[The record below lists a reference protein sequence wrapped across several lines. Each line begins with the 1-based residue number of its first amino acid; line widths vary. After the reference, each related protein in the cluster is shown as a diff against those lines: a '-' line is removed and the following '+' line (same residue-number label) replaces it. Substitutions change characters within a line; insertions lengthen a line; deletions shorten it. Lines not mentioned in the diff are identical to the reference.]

1 MPSADLG
8 FAIGLPPEEAI
19 RYFESKGFAIS
30 FKWQDVWA
38 EAHAKAFTVAGV
50 ARLDILQDIRSALD
64 QALKNGETLQDF
76 QNRLQPVLEAKGWW
90 GKGRIVDKS
99 TGEIEGKRLNPRRL
113 ETIYRTNLQSAYMA
127 GRYQAQLAN
136 AEFRPWWEYVA
147 VLDTRTRPRHRAM
160 HGRVFRY
167 DDPFWRAFYPPNGW
181 NCRCRVRTRSQRD
194 IERQGIQ
201 TSSSEG
207 LMETVQQPIDRQ
219 GNTRPAPL
227 FRDPVGQPFMAD
239 AGFGF
244 NAGQAALANT
254 GELLLNKAAMVEP
267 RLASLAIDQALG
279 RPALM
284 QALNQRMAELVETVM
299 ASKQAR
305 GTLLHVG
312 GIPPQALTALQVSEV
327 LPANAVLSV
336 RDEDVLHAMRDGK
349 DQTLPL
355 SFWQQLPQQLRQP
368 QAILLDETQAKPAL
382 LYVFNAPDG
391 KDKLIVVMD
400 YEVKTRNAET
410 GKREKWLT
418 NMVRSGKVLEGN
430 KAMALQAHKVVWGAL

>member
-30 FKWQDVWA
+30 FKWQDVWV

-50 ARLDILQDIRSALD
+50 AKLDILQDIRGALD
-64 QALKNGETLQDF
+64 QALTNGETLQGF
-76 QNRLQPVLEAKGWW
+76 QHRLQPVLEAKGWW

-136 AEFRPWWEYVA
+136 AAFRPWWEYVA
-147 VLDTRTRPRHRAM
+147 VLDTRTRPRHAAM

-194 IERQGIQ
+194 IERQGIK

-207 LMETVQQPIDRQ
+207 LMEAVQQPIDRQ

-227 FRDPVGQPFMAD
+227 FRDPAGQPFMAD

-244 NAGQAALANT
+244 NAGQAAYQPDLDRYPVDTARQY
-254 GELLLNKAAMVEP
+254 V
-267 RLASLAIDQALG
+267 
-279 RPALM
+279 
-284 QALNQRMAELVETVM
+284 
-299 ASKQAR
+299 R
-305 GTLLHVG
+305 GTLTGPDFARWYQQLDSAVAERLAAG
-312 GIPPQALTALQVSEV
+312 QSVNAIRQALAVGQRYPV
-327 LPANAVLSV
+327 AVLS
-336 RDEDVLHAMRDGK
+336 DEYRQLLNAEAQTVWLSDDTLAKQFVSRDGQSI
-349 DQTLPL
+349 DLADYWRVQEVIERA
-355 SFWQQLPQQLRQP
+355 QIVIRQGDLNLVFI
-368 QAILLDETQAKPAL
+368 QRAGRVYHAVIKATQ
-382 LYVFNAPDG
+382 
-391 KDKLIVVMD
+391 
-400 YEVKTRNAET
+400 
-410 GKREKWLT
+410 
-418 NMVRSGKVLEGN
+418 SGKALFLTSFRESSV
-430 KAMALQAHKVVWGAL
+430 KAAEQAMKRGEIVRNDWAGG